1 MTEPT
6 DTAPPPAASDDPA
19 HPPAASDAPAATL
32 HTGGCHCGRVRFTAR
47 GAPLSTG
54 WCHCTICRRTTG
66 APALAWVT
74 FPRDAVAIGGEPV
87 LYRSS
92 PVGGRVLCPVCGAQ
106 IAYRGDASPTIDLN
120 AGVFDHPERYPP
132 AAHGFYADHVSWF
145 DAGPNLPKVDDGD
158 SP

>member
-1 MTEPT
+1 MTEP
-6 DTAPPPAASDDPA
+6 
-19 HPPAASDAPAATL
+19 AATH
-32 HTGGCHCGRVRFTAR
+32 HTGGCHCGRVRFAAH

-74 FPRDAVAIGGEPV
+74 FPRDAVAITGEPA

-92 PVGGRVLCPVCGAQ
+92 PVGERVLCPVCGAQ

-120 AGVFDHPERYPP
+120 VGVFDHPERYPP
-132 AAHGFYADHVSWF
+132 AAHGFYADHIPWF
-145 DAGPNLPKVDDGD
+145 DACPDLPKVDDAD

>member
-1 MTEPT
+1 MAEET
-6 DTAPPPAASDDPA
+6 
-19 HPPAASDAPAATL
+19 
-32 HTGGCHCGRVRFTAR
+32 HTGHCHCGRVRFTAR

-74 FPRDAVAIGGEPV
+74 FPARPWRLPASLPSTARRPAGE
-87 LYRSS
+87 
-92 PVGGRVLCPVCGAQ
+92 RVFCPVCGAQ

-120 AGVFDHPERYPP
+120 VGVFDHPERYPP
-132 AAHGFYADHVSWF
+132 AAHGFHADRIPWF
-145 DAGPNLPKVDDGD
+145 DAGEGLLKVEDGD